1 MCPIFTRLAGSPAR
15 SRRVCSSK
23 NIKPFV
29 LLLAGRHGQMVAQ
42 KINGKTILLVLADGL
57 TYRFCLS

>member
-1 MCPIFTRLAGSPAR
+1 MCPIFPR
-15 SRRVCSSK
+15 SRRVWSSK

-29 LLLAGRHGQMVAQ
+29 LLLEGRHGQMVAQ